1 MGKMRM
7 KTLFRHNMR
16 GAKHTGFT
24 LIEMLVV
31 IAVML
36 ILMAL
41 ILPALTRARITRLI
55 LLAQT
60 EVKNIK
66 AAAEK
71 YYEELGTYP
80 PDTADYGTGDNP
92 EVMSTDPDAIYHYL
106 GRKIRDKNGK
116 DWGPYIQLKNDY
128 LKGDTYVDPW
138 GKPYCMDSMHSIVGT
153 KPGPTLGRVMRCGV
167 PYPPGTESSNPELIK
182 VDLKVWSGGPDGK
195 WMNGSNV
202 LEGRGP
208 EVDDQDN
215 ITSWAD

>member
-1 MGKMRM
+1 MDALLRNRLSRRL
-7 KTLFRHNMR
+7 KTFS
-16 GAKHTGFT
+16 GFT
-24 LIEMLVV
+24 LIELLVV
-31 IAVML
+31 IAVIL

-41 ILPALTRARITRLI
+41 ILPALSSARRQRLI
-55 LLAQT
+55 LLAQA

-92 EVMSTDPDAIYHYL
+92 EKMSTDPDAILKYL
-106 GRKIRDKNGK
+106 GRKIKDKNGK
-116 DWGPYIQLKNDY
+116 EWGPYIQLKIDY
-128 LKGDTYVDPW
+128 LKGDTYMDPW
-138 GKPYCMDSMHSIVGT
+138 GKPYCMDSMHSEVDN
-153 KPGPTLGRVMRCGV
+153 KPGATLGMVTRYGV

-195 WMNGSNV
+195 WINGSNV
-202 LEGRGP
+202 IEVRGP